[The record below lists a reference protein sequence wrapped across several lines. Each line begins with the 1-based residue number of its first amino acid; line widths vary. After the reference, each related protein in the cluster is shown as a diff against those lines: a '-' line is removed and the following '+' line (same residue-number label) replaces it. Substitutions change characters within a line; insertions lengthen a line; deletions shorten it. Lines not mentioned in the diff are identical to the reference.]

1 MAVPGSGSISLLGIC
16 REKQNDDYTDTT
28 AIQGGQ
34 GGNVVGGNGTISLE
48 SCATSGSNHGP
59 QVVMEATNTSSP
71 SYPNGTTP
79 HAMSEFYSYDHDYA
93 ASTTSYRIDSD
104 FKYNVLCAASTTTAI
119 YTVGAITNGSTVYTN
134 STRTSTLGAGKY
146 GWHVNS
152 NSTQS
157 THRFEADSSGVVSS
171 YASC

>member
-1 MAVPGSGSISLLGIC
+1 MVCPSSGEISLLGIA
-16 REKQNDDYTDTT
+16 REKQNDDYTNTT
-28 AIQGGQ
+28 ALTGGQ
-34 GGNVVGGNGTISLE
+34 GNTPGSISLE

-93 ASTTSYRIDSD
+93 ASTTSYRTDSD
-104 FKYNVLCAASTTTAI
+104 FKYNILCAASTTTAI